1 MTPNGAVLFAAL
13 VILGGTISAGHGLIA
28 LYAVVVAFAATQ
40 LGLRAFVGLRRA
52 ALVMVPLATFML
64 VIWVGIVGRAP
75 EEIAAG
81 ISGSRN
87 AAFLYV
93 VIVAAR
99 LFLIVFLLQA
109 VLQRFDD
116 GTPFGFV
123 RRLRAPAGAKHMMI
137 LTLSLIETLRNAV
150 GRTHTA
156 LVAAGIITRAV
167 SLKNIG
173 SGWILVQT
181 VWLTAITTVTARMRD
196 KWPTENTLALLGPA
210 LDGSERR
217 LSSSDWFWMSLA
229 VVAALAGQYF
239 VWFHA

>member
-1 MTPNGAVLFAAL
+1 MRSATTQCRVTGAV
-13 VILGGTISAGHGLIA
+13 AG
-28 LYAVVVAFAATQ
+28 
-40 LGLRAFVGLRRA
+40 
-52 ALVMVPLATFML
+52 
-64 VIWVGIVGRAP
+64 
-75 EEIAAG
+75 
-81 ISGSRN
+81 
-87 AAFLYV
+87 
-93 VIVAAR
+93 
-99 LFLIVFLLQA
+99 
-109 VLQRFDD
+109 
-116 GTPFGFV
+116 
-123 RRLRAPAGAKHMMI
+123 RLRCFRPPGGLHCCACSRRSTSAPAR
-137 LTLSLIETLRNAV
+137 LSLIETLRNAV